1 MTEQLLRGEADS
13 GGDGDTMETWLA
25 DNRLNLDVC
34 PDGVGV
40 FFQLY
45 KRRRSEVQ
53 QVEFL
58 RINCNEVGVGAAVT
72 LLPTLRNLKSL
83 VLKGGHVRNELG
95 VCQCGVLSDLPAE
108 FGLLKQLS
116 HLDLSFNC
124 FSTLPECI
132 MDLPKLTKLLLCHNQ
147 LSTLPDTIGR
157 LKSLTF
163 LSVMKNLLQSL
174 PESIRDL
181 TALQILDVSENAL
194 QFLPKE
200 TGELSACTK
209 LDLSG
214 NHLQTV
220 PDSLANLLSL
230 CELILHSNCLTTV
243 PANLASLPNL
253 SRLDLQNNSLRFVPP
268 EIQDSPFV
276 QLKGNPLNIPE
287 VPKPQDEPETGKL
300 RELKL
305 ASDDESFIVTSVG
318 YRVFLPCGMQLCFP
332 PGAISMVT
340 IHCRVLT
347 PDPHLLKLTDHDLV
361 LSQVLELQPHG
372 IEFQQEVE
380 VRMPYTP
387 TRFRR
392 RREVV
397 LWTFDGNSWS
407 DLETVLE
414 ESAPGKVWAVCR
426 VCHFSWFVVIS
437 RLVVNRCPVPHQGAL
452 LFSTVDPNIK
462 VTFPPGATEETRM
475 VKMQVLQVS
484 AEEIQEMAEDSDSIT
499 SPLVCLSQSSTA
511 NFLKPV
517 KIQLPLPP
525 GVTAL
530 NLDRSKLHLLHGDA
544 QAYTWT
550 DITQQVVL
558 EFTHLYAFF
567 EVTHF
572 SWYWLWYTTKA
583 YVGGIAK
590 KVYERLRLYPVN
602 FLALQRKRDP
612 EQVLLQCVSKHK
624 VDMILNKLQDRYRGP
639 EPSDVVD
646 LFEGEQFFAAFEKGL
661 DIDADRPDC
670 LDGRISFTF
679 YSYLKNSKEI
689 YVTSPLDRRVQAVK
703 GQVSFYRGD
712 IPDNIPEDATKR
724 RKGLDSHWLA
734 TLPLKLPKLKS
745 QARQDRHG
753 NHVTHQP
760 LNLGNEET
768 GYLTEAN
775 LLGIARQIGAD
786 WRKIGI
792 NLGFSYQ
799 DLQRI
804 EYNNRE
810 DLDKQ
815 ILEML
820 FSWAHLSASS
830 PDSVKKLIQAME
842 ESDRQDI
849 ADEIQSVIALGK
861 QKYRESIRRVGL
873 DPESSNED
881 FAIAMV

>member
-1 MTEQLLRGEADS
+1 MVDILFSSNITGASAIERIGLTEATAIFGDINFRGDS
-13 GGDGDTMETWLA
+13 DLCSGA
-25 DNRLNLDVC
+25 N
-34 PDGVGV
+34 
-40 FFQLY
+40 FFAVVLPI
-45 KRRRSEVQ
+45 REV
-53 QVEFL
+53 
-58 RINCNEVGVGAAVT
+58 R
-72 LLPTLRNLKSL
+72 
-83 VLKGGHVRNELG
+83 GHVRNELG

-287 VPKPQDEPETGKL
+287 VPKPQDEPETGN
-300 RELKL
+300 
-305 ASDDESFIVTSVG
+305 FIVTSVG

-407 DLETVLE
+407 DLETVLVTE
-414 ESAPGKVWAVCR
+414 ENFKPRMEIPSSTFISGPSQKDFYQVGTTNVLSLTFLHC
-426 VCHFSWFVVIS
+426 IS
-437 RLVVNRCPVPHQGAL
+437 RLN
-452 LFSTVDPNIK
+452 
-462 VTFPPGATEETRM
+462 
-475 VKMQVLQVS
+475 
-484 AEEIQEMAEDSDSIT
+484 
-499 SPLVCLSQSSTA
+499 
-511 NFLKPV
+511 
-517 KIQLPLPP
+517 
-525 GVTAL
+525 
-530 NLDRSKLHLLHGDA
+530 
-544 QAYTWT
+544 
-550 DITQQVVL
+550 
-558 EFTHLYAFF
+558 
-567 EVTHF
+567 
-572 SWYWLWYTTKA
+572 
-583 YVGGIAK
+583 
-590 KVYERLRLYPVN
+590 
-602 FLALQRKRDP
+602 
-612 EQVLLQCVSKHK
+612 
-624 VDMILNKLQDRYRGP
+624 
-639 EPSDVVD
+639 
-646 LFEGEQFFAAFEKGL
+646 
-661 DIDADRPDC
+661 
-670 LDGRISFTF
+670 
-679 YSYLKNSKEI
+679 
-689 YVTSPLDRRVQAVK
+689 
-703 GQVSFYRGD
+703 
-712 IPDNIPEDATKR
+712 
-724 RKGLDSHWLA
+724 
-734 TLPLKLPKLKS
+734 
-745 QARQDRHG
+745 
-753 NHVTHQP
+753 
-760 LNLGNEET
+760 
-768 GYLTEAN
+768 
-775 LLGIARQIGAD
+775 
-786 WRKIGI
+786 
-792 NLGFSYQ
+792 
-799 DLQRI
+799 
-804 EYNNRE
+804 
-810 DLDKQ
+810 
-815 ILEML
+815 
-820 FSWAHLSASS
+820 
-830 PDSVKKLIQAME
+830 
-842 ESDRQDI
+842 
-849 ADEIQSVIALGK
+849 
-861 QKYRESIRRVGL
+861 
-873 DPESSNED
+873 
-881 FAIAMV
+881 